1 MFGVPT
7 HNAVYLLR
15 MSKAIKSGLKKC
27 KELLVAKDYDGV
39 LRETN
44 GILSAEP
51 LNYSALIFRGKVFSE
66 RQDYARAEKDFRA
79 AVDAEPKKPLG
90 FQGRARQFLF
100 YPKLICLF

>member
-1 MFGVPT
+1 
-7 HNAVYLLR
+7 

-90 FQGRARQFLF
+90 FQGRARPIFVTENTLF
-100 YPKLICLF
+100 IFYLFFSKKCYVLY